1 MTLFEYY
8 IDYMTRVCEGALP
21 TPAGIALTETDEM
34 RRAME
39 LQQQI
44 SAMGIP
50 AFVKACAAAA
60 GDEIPREAYDNFSMD
75 DALSDARA
83 LTEQARKEPE
93 EEAAKEA

>member
-60 GDEIPREAYDNFSMD
+60 GDEIPGRPTT
-75 DALSDARA
+75 LSPWRICSPPP
-83 LTEQARKEPE
+83 EP
-93 EEAAKEA
+93 

>member
-21 TPAGIALTETDEM
+21 TPAGIALTETGEM
-34 RRAME
+34 RRATE

-50 AFVKACAAAA
+50 
-60 GDEIPREAYDNFSMD
+60 P
-75 DALSDARA
+75 L
-83 LTEQARKEPE
+83 
-93 EEAAKEA
+93 